1 MTGGPFW
8 ARHYG
13 FGAARIPL
21 GAPAHRPDPE
31 ADLAGALQQLDLSTL
46 RLLRAAPLV
55 MLLSVLFL
63 AGISALPFREPASD
77 TQIVMLRAEPIV
89 EELPEPL
96 VEVRPPQPVPVA
108 AEPEPAPPPPKPAT
122 AEPAPRPKPAPPA
135 RIAEAPKP
143 PPPAVRASDPPP
155 RSRPAPRVPPAPA
168 FAARAPTQPPAT
180 PTRVARRQAPRAPE
194 SLRPPPPGVAAAPD
208 AAPADV
214 PRISARSRGP
224 RPERST
230 PKRSP
235 SPSFAALAAP
245 EAPVG
250 VAPAAPSRQRPT
262 RSTPRPAAATSRR
275 AVTVAAAAP
284 SYDPEPS
291 SRATRSA
298 ASRPKP
304 ESRPS
309 RRAPAP
315 AAPAAPAPT
324 RPTSRPSA
332 VPAPVRAERKIAAR
346 PQRDEQKLAG
356 VPLGSLASCMSDR
369 EEDDLKR
376 RLIAQVSRP
385 GRCQSPSGTYQ
396 FVETKNLNAF
406 LMWVQRA
413 SDRATADRCVE
424 LSLALDCVKMSGVQ
438 ESRG

>member
-1 MTGGPFW
+1 MTAGGPFW

-21 GAPAHRPDPE
+21 GARAHRPDPDAE
-31 ADLAGALQQLDLSTL
+31 LADALQQLDLSTS
-46 RLLRAAPLV
+46 RLLRAAPLA

-77 TQIVMLRAEPIV
+77 TQIVMLTPELIAED
-89 EELPEPL
+89 LPEPL
-96 VEVRPPQPVPVA
+96 VEERPPEPLPVA
-108 AEPEPAPPPPKPAT
+108 AEPEPAPPPAKPA
-122 AEPAPRPKPAPPA
+122 AALPAPRPKPAPPA

-143 PPPAVRASDPPP
+143 PPPAVRAPEPPP
-155 RSRPAPRVPPAPA
+155 RSRPAPRVPLAPA
-168 FAARAPTQPPAT
+168 FAASAPAELSET
-180 PTRVARRQAPRAPE
+180 PTRVARRPAPRAPD
-194 SLRPPPPGVAAAPD
+194 SLKPTPTGVAPAPD

-214 PRISARSRGP
+214 PRISARSRAP
-224 RPERST
+224 RPERNA
-230 PKRSP
+230 PKHSQA
-235 SPSFAALAAP
+235 PSFAALAAP

-250 VAPAAPSRQRPT
+250 AAPAT
-262 RSTPRPAAATSRR
+262 RSA
-275 AVTVAAAAP
+275 
-284 SYDPEPS
+284 
-291 SRATRSA
+291 RSA

-309 RRAPAP
+309 RRAPAL

-324 RPTSRPSA
+324 RAAPLPSA
-332 VPAPVRAERKIAAR
+332 VPAPVRAERKIASR

-376 RLIAQVSRP
+376 RLIAQVSTP
-385 GRCQSPSGTYQ
+385 GRCQSRAGTYQ

-406 LMWVQRA
+406 LMRVQRA

-424 LSLALDCVKMSGVQ
+424 LSLALDCVSKRGVQ